1 MRLLT
6 VLYRAF
12 EAIIVGALVVIMIH
26 ADNDV
31 VRVVDSTA
39 AALVLVGWFV
49 AWRRS
54 RRASG

>member
-1 MRLLT
+1 MLD
-6 VLYRAF
+6 RAF